1 MITELI
7 LKQNFLSNQINHM
20 RQMHAFLAKK
30 DSKSI
35 EELSQK
41 GNIEADLK
49 LLEPMFQQV
58 SKQITYSLESELPKD
73 KHFRFLH
80 SKRKPKEPK
89 KPESKLTI
97 S

>member
-1 MITELI
+1 
-7 LKQNFLSNQINHM
+7 
-20 RQMHAFLAKK
+20 MHAYLTKK

-41 GNIEADLK
+41 ANIEADIK
-49 LLEPMFQQV
+49 LLEPMFQEV
-58 SKQITYSLESELPKD
+58 SKKITYSLESELAED

-80 SKRKPKEPK
+80 SKRKPKAEK